1 MIPTWL
7 STALA
12 RPTFGWLGKKN
23 STAKN
28 KQQSPTVRYAACT
41 RSTYT
46 LFEMLRKLLFLVL
59 VFVTIQGKDYYYGT
73 KVANENVNETYLG
86 KAFPE
91 FESVAVF
98 LEPLVQVLETGRCK
112 QQVTAFLENLR
123 NSSLWAVQMFDAS
136 AKLPQGFLTSD
147 PYDLGNYD
155 GCLEI
160 NLNRRQEDNIMGKHC
175 LARFMISGTTCHDD
189 PMDLFQNS
197 DLLTFKN
204 LIVRCLPS
212 TGLQLRLQNSFFRH
226 HLLNSGRHVTYNFRF
241 FALSQDIQPDK
252 GASISGYLAHCS
264 SSIFKKSFDCSISSL
279 QCIHESWYF
288 MVVAP
293 HFLILPLIHLLT
305 VKSSTTGSIALGFL
319 TGVTLLMPFRTT
331 YNATGVYTGTN
342 DFSDEVRRQQLS
354 SATMNQTFTYFIG
367 VVAGVVYN
375 GPRGRKKRSSQVC
388 LKVYALS
395 TMVSYVALFSVG
407 HLGNQPQAKNI
418 FRSVVDVPGQLT
430 LSLVVSWLPND
441 KDKVLQN
448 RKNQIWMSAA
458 DLAATYIFAF
468 VFFMMIHRPAT
479 TMLEAKLLHDDAFI
493 AENGRVQRQ
502 RSDACGGWHDRKK
515 TCF

>member
-1 MIPTWL
+1 M
-7 STALA
+7 
-12 RPTFGWLGKKN
+12 
-23 STAKN
+23 
-28 KQQSPTVRYAACT
+28 
-41 RSTYT
+41 
-46 LFEMLRKLLFLVL
+46 
-59 VFVTIQGKDYYYGT
+59 
-73 KVANENVNETYLG
+73 YLG

-175 LARFMISGTTCHDD
+175 LARFKVSGTTCHDE

-204 LIVRCLPS
+204 LIVPVRKFGIKNGNFRLGVCVPHECNSVHIENLLRFLYNNITSNGCQIEVEVPEDGCMTAGATNAFFGILIRRILLGMFFGVILITILEVTS
-212 TGLQLRLQNSFFRH
+212 ITYKFERLQLRLQNSFFRH
-226 HLLNSGRHVTYNFRF
+226 HLLNGGRHITYNFRF

-264 SSIFKKSFDCSISSL
+264 SSNFK
-279 QCIHESWYF
+279 CIHESWYF

-293 HFLILPLIHLLT
+293 HFLILPLIHMLT

-354 SATMNQTFTYFIG
+354 LATMNQTFTYFIG
-367 VVAGVVYN
+367 AVAGVVYN
-375 GPRGRKKRSSQVC
+375 GPRGRKKRSSQIC

-430 LSLVVSWLPND
+430 LSLVVSW
-441 KDKVLQN
+441 
-448 RKNQIWMSAA
+448 IWMSAA

-479 TMLEAKLLHDDAFI
+479 TMLEAKLLDDDAFI

-502 RSDACGGWHDRKK
+502 RSDACGGRHDRKK
-515 TCF
+515 TYS